1 MAKPERFRSP
11 ERDLQTDIQRIAP
24 LRAEIAKALAGI
36 EREREG
42 LTRRLEEARLRAAS
56 LLGNEDGIYY
66 EREPADEQMLVEAEA
81 QMKQAEA
88 RLRQLAVQQG
98 MLAGWLDDIDQ
109 GDDSGMAGQHA
120 LGLAQMRD
128 TPARRFFQ
136 FASWRRR

>member
-24 LRAEIAKALAGI
+24 LRAGIANALAGI

-66 EREPADEQMLVEAEA
+66 EREPTEERMLVEAET
-81 QMKQAEA
+81 QMKQAEM
-88 RLRQLAVQQG
+88 RLRQLAAQQS
-98 MLAGWLDDIDQ
+98 MLAGWLDDIEE
-109 GDDSGMAGQHA
+109 GDATGMAGLQVSD
-120 LGLAQMRD
+120 LAD
-128 TPARRFFQ
+128 VSNAPGRRFFP